1 MLAESGDNPA
11 AADLMRDALTLVPEW
26 TAGWFLL
33 GEMLAANGDVSAARD
48 VFYKVLARDPADS
61 LGAAL
66 QLELLGEDS
75 NGQALAF
82 VEALFDQYAGNFET
96 ALVEKLAYQTPSAL
110 LSELVPFLPDE
121 VGHAADLGCG
131 TGLMG
136 QLLRSRSVR
145 LSGYDVS
152 AAMLAK
158 ARGKA
163 CYDRLEKADIGALR
177 LDEPAEL
184 VTAADVFN
192 YFGDLGPLFAN
203 VRRMMP
209 QGGIFGFS
217 VEKLAPGDGWKLQET
232 RRYRHAEAYVQSA
245 LALAGFSVAAVSPTI
260 LRHDQG
266 LPVDGIIFI
275 ALAA

>member
-110 LSELVPFLPDE
+110 LSELVPFPA
-121 VGHAADLGCG
+121 GRG
-131 TGLMG
+131 
-136 QLLRSRSVR
+136 RSRCR
-145 LSGYDVS
+145 SG
-152 AAMLAK
+152 L
-158 ARGKA
+158 
-163 CYDRLEKADIGALR
+163 
-177 LDEPAEL
+177 
-184 VTAADVFN
+184 
-192 YFGDLGPLFAN
+192 
-203 VRRMMP
+203 
-209 QGGIFGFS
+209 
-217 VEKLAPGDGWKLQET
+217 
-232 RRYRHAEAYVQSA
+232 RYRVDGAI
-245 LALAGFSVAAVSPTI
+245 AAVTI
-260 LRHDQG
+260 CPAFR
-266 LPVDGIIFI
+266 I
-275 ALAA
+275 